1 MAEEVAIAGTDARA
15 KLRNP
20 LGVVGLSIITIGIYY
35 VFWWYFINREMRD
48 FGRAR
53 GTDLGQNPGNS
64 VLALTLGALVIVPA
78 IVTLW
83 RTCDRIQRTQEVA
96 GVDRPAS
103 GPIIFILLLL
113 IGPVGIWYAQ
123 NELNKAWQAQAGGA
137 AAAPRPP
144 ASGTSPAPPPP
155 APAPGGGRPGGG
167 PPGGAARR
175 SAHRQPGGAPR
186 LEPAREVGRPLQSRA
201 ASGSPRRGSSGS

>member
-1 MAEEVAIAGTDARA
+1 MADEVAIAGTGSTA

-20 LGVVGLSIITIGIYY
+20 WGVIGLSIITLGIYY
-35 VFWWYFINREMRD
+35 IFWWYYMNREMRD

-64 VLALTLGALVIVPA
+64 VLAITLGALIIVPA
-78 IVTLW
+78 IITMW

-103 GPIIFILLLL
+103 GPIIFVLLLL

-123 NELNKAWQAQAGGA
+123 NELNKAWSTQASAGA
-137 AAAPRPP
+137 AATLPSSE
-144 ASGTSPAPPPP
+144 ASVQPAPPPP
-155 APAPGGGRPGGG
+155 PAPVESG
-167 PPGGAARR
+167 PEG
-175 SAHRQPGGAPR
+175 
-186 LEPAREVGRPLQSRA
+186 PALGPQSP
-201 ASGSPRRGSSGS
+201 S

>member
-1 MAEEVAIAGTDARA
+1 MAEEVAIAGTEARA

-20 LGVVGLSIITIGIYY
+20 LGVVGLSIITLGIYY
-35 VFWWYFINREMRD
+35 IFWWYFINREMRD

-64 VLALTLGALVIVPA
+64 VLAITLGALIIVPA

-83 RTCDRIQRTQEVA
+83 TTSDRIQRTQEVA

-103 GPIIFILLLL
+103 GPIFFILLLL

-123 NELNKAWQAQAGGA
+123 HELNKAWTAQAGAGA
-137 AAAPRPP
+137 ATLP
-144 ASGTSPAPPPP
+144 ASEPSVQPAPPPP
-155 APAPGGGRPGGG
+155 PAPVEQGPEAPGQG
-167 PPGGAARR
+167 P
-175 SAHRQPGGAPR
+175 
-186 LEPAREVGRPLQSRA
+186 QSP
-201 ASGSPRRGSSGS
+201 S